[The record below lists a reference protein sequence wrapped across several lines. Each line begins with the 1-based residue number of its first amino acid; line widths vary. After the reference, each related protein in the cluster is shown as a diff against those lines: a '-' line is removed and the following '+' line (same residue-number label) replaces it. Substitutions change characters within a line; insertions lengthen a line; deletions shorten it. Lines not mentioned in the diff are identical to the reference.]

1 MAAKRLS
8 GLQRRLLQVIYDIEA
23 GHQWGLSASHLELR
37 QALGGNKGN
46 FSVSLRNLEAKG
58 LIQVYRTSGGLAE
71 SVWLTPEGKN
81 MASQFHNVLIKEK
94 QD

>member
-1 MAAKRLS
+1 MASERLS
-8 GLQRRLLQVIYDIEA
+8 GLQRRLLQALYDFESR
-23 GHQWGLSASHLELR
+23 HQWRQSPSHFELR

-58 LIQVYRTSGGLAE
+58 FIEVYRTAWGKAE

-81 MASQFHNVLIKEK
+81 RPRNFTKF
-94 QD
+94 